1 MATKETNEEVEM
13 EKEEEVEE
21 EEEQKENK
29 YPRRNGK
36 LMTFRSVSTPR
47 QW

>member
-36 LMTFRSVSTPR
+36 LMTF
-47 QW
+47 